1 MIILQLLKY
10 LIQLPK
16 SYISRTLKN
25 LYIQCRNPNVVIDF
39 PVIWRYDN
47 YNVIKIASGVYIG
60 AFSEIIV
67 LEKTPYSKVSG
78 SLTIEENS
86 IIGAWANIRAGGG
99 EIFIGRN
106 SMLAQHVSL
115 IAANHII
122 SNQKPYRDLSW
133 DESKTGIYIDENVWI
148 GSGVT
153 ILPGCKIGK
162 NSIIGAGSVITKNV
176 PANEVWAGIPGKK
189 LRSLDIQ

>member
-47 YNVIKIASGVYIG
+47 YNVIKIASGVNIG
-60 AFSEIIV
+60 ACSEIIV

-78 SLTIEENS
+78 WSEKVNS
-86 IIGAWANIRAGGG
+86 ALG
-99 EIFIGRN
+99 
-106 SMLAQHVSL
+106 M
-115 IAANHII
+115 
-122 SNQKPYRDLSW
+122 
-133 DESKTGIYIDENVWI
+133 
-148 GSGVT
+148 
-153 ILPGCKIGK
+153 
-162 NSIIGAGSVITKNV
+162 
-176 PANEVWAGIPGKK
+176 
-189 LRSLDIQ
+189 RSFDARGDT